1 MVLLEHKHD
10 SQTAGQ
16 LEQAAEKCYF
26 DEYCQNGAAG
36 VNPTLQLLQYDADDD
51 WIYNN
56 DYSSHRDIG
65 GFLISRSLGRSLVF
79 CAVDLGRRDRN
90 NNVDYDN
97 RCRVD
102 HESLP
107 IFIDLLAHCEV
118 DSQEKLVN
126 NEDVYVFKHDWQV
139 HTVLDHTVLL
149 RRGRNKMI
157 LKESGAEVDQPHT

>member
-16 LEQAAEKCYF
+16 LEQAAKKCYF
-26 DEYCQNGAAG
+26 DEYCQNGAAS

-65 GFLISRSLGRSLVF
+65 DFFISRSLGRSLVF
-79 CAVDLGRRDRN
+79 RAVDLGRRDRN

-102 HESLP
+102 HESFP
-107 IFIDLLAHCEV
+107 IFIDLLAHSEV

-126 NEDVYVFKHDWQV
+126 NEDVYVFKHDW
-139 HTVLDHTVLL
+139 
-149 RRGRNKMI
+149 
-157 LKESGAEVDQPHT
+157 